1 MSDNRKMVSF
11 TLHDARR
18 FKFTYEYV
26 SKFWT
31 KDDTFTF
38 DGNEYVLG
46 YAKYLIEYLEMQF
59 GEKL

>member
-1 MSDNRKMVSF
+1 MVSF